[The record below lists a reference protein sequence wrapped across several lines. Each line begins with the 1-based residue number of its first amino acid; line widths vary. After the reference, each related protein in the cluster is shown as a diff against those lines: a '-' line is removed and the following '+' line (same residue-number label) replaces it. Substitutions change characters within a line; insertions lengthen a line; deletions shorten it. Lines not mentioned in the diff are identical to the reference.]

1 MKNRRFVAVVAVALA
16 AAVFSGDAFAW
27 GPRAQR
33 AITGTSIQVVSRS
46 IKDAYKTTSAN
57 YEEDVI
63 KGALAGPSALRDA
76 VGLNSETRATH
87 RIEAEMQLLNY
98 VRNSATGSYFAYRIG
113 VLSSLIS
120 DLYLPYMWDTSLD
133 GRKLAAQVNTEIDE
147 HLDNFTYVPLREKPL
162 VIRELRP
169 YLAASRRYMA
179 DAALMIQTDYSRGD
193 AYEGYLRNGGAQN
206 AFNAAVQGVSD
217 ITYTIMQTEQ
227 DLGYLKPSDETLTWF
242 FVDNIEYLLKEKKN
256 AKAADAIYS
265 HFAKVNKGLYSAYE
279 QIGDMYYEFGDK
291 DRAVNEWKLALESR
305 GADRPRI
312 VRKIA
317 NYYIEKGKELAASAS
332 NPDAP
337 SNALQQALVFF
348 ERAME
353 IDRGNETAARS
364 IQETRVEQKRRDE
377 REQTDRE
384 IVSAGETA
392 LAEANTLM
400 AQQKYGDA
408 LNVYQKAMALFD
420 NVSSEFKAQR
430 EQAEAGKK
438 DATGNIRKAITEIIQ
453 QGQSLIEEGDRK
465 VEEATKE
472 EDFEA
477 AKRIFQSAQAVLKY
491 IPDSQS
497 SAQVASRDE
506 SIALAKTKL
515 EQVDAEKEKWK
526 EDQERRRQLEEQRQA
541 AERARAAAGAAA
553 PAAPAAPA
561 PSATP
566 APQPFQAPQ
575 PVQEDE

>member
-227 DLGYLKPSDETLTWF
+227 DL
-242 FVDNIEYLLKEKKN
+242 
-256 AKAADAIYS
+256 
-265 HFAKVNKGLYSAYE
+265 
-279 QIGDMYYEFGDK
+279 
-291 DRAVNEWKLALESR
+291 
-305 GADRPRI
+305 
-312 VRKIA
+312 
-317 NYYIEKGKELAASAS
+317 
-332 NPDAP
+332 
-337 SNALQQALVFF
+337 
-348 ERAME
+348 
-353 IDRGNETAARS
+353 
-364 IQETRVEQKRRDE
+364 
-377 REQTDRE
+377 
-384 IVSAGETA
+384 
-392 LAEANTLM
+392 
-400 AQQKYGDA
+400 
-408 LNVYQKAMALFD
+408 
-420 NVSSEFKAQR
+420 
-430 EQAEAGKK
+430 
-438 DATGNIRKAITEIIQ
+438 AT
-453 QGQSLIEEGDRK
+453 
-465 VEEATKE
+465 
-472 EDFEA
+472 
-477 AKRIFQSAQAVLKY
+477 
-491 IPDSQS
+491 
-497 SAQVASRDE
+497 
-506 SIALAKTKL
+506 
-515 EQVDAEKEKWK
+515 
-526 EDQERRRQLEEQRQA
+526 
-541 AERARAAAGAAA
+541 
-553 PAAPAAPA
+553 
-561 PSATP
+561 
-566 APQPFQAPQ
+566 
-575 PVQEDE
+575 

>member
-46 IKDAYKTTSAN
+46 VKDAYQTTSAN
-57 YEEDVI
+57 YQEDVI

-76 VGLNSETRATH
+76 VGLNSETRAMH
-87 RIEAEMQLLNY
+87 RIAAEMQLLNY

-120 DLYLPYMWDTSLD
+120 DLYLPYMWDTSLES
-133 GRKLAAQVNTEIDE
+133 RKLAARVNTEIDE

-162 VIRELRP
+162 IVRELRP
-169 YLAASRRYMA
+169 YLDSSRRYMA
-179 DAALMIQTDYSRGD
+179 DAALMIQADYSRGD

-206 AFNAAVQGVSD
+206 AFNAAVQAVSD
-217 ITYTIMQTEQ
+217 IAYTIMQTEQ
-227 DLGYLKPSDETLTWF
+227 SLDYLKPSDETLTWF

-353 IDRGNETAARS
+353 IDRGNETAARA

-392 LAEANTLM
+392 LAEADTLM
-400 AQQKYGDA
+400 AQQKFGDA

-438 DATGNIRKAITEIIQ
+438 DAQGNMRKAITEIIQ
-453 QGQSLIEEGDRK
+453 QGQSLIEEGDRM

-477 AKRIFQSAQAVLKY
+477 AKRVFQSAQAVLKY

-497 SAQVASRDE
+497 SAHVASRDE
-506 SIALAKTKL
+506 NIALAKTKL
-515 EQVDAEKEKWK
+515 EQVDAEKQKWI
-526 EDQERRRQLEEQRQA
+526 EDQEKRRKLEEQRQA

-553 PAAPAAPA
+553 PAAPTAPA

-575 PVQEDE
+575 PAEEEE

>member
-1 MKNRRFVAVVAVALA
+1 M
-16 AAVFSGDAFAW
+16 
-27 GPRAQR
+27 
-33 AITGTSIQVVSRS
+33 
-46 IKDAYKTTSAN
+46 
-57 YEEDVI
+57 
-63 KGALAGPSALRDA
+63 
-76 VGLNSETRATH
+76 
-87 RIEAEMQLLNY
+87 
-98 VRNSATGSYFAYRIG
+98 
-113 VLSSLIS
+113 VLCRQ
-120 DLYLPYMWDTSLD
+120 Y
-133 GRKLAAQVNTEIDE
+133 Q
-147 HLDNFTYVPLREKPL
+147 
-162 VIRELRP
+162 
-169 YLAASRRYMA
+169 
-179 DAALMIQTDYSRGD
+179 
-193 AYEGYLRNGGAQN
+193 
-206 AFNAAVQGVSD
+206 
-217 ITYTIMQTEQ
+217 
-227 DLGYLKPSDETLTWF
+227 
-242 FVDNIEYLLKEKKN
+242 YLLKEKKN

-265 HFAKVNKGLYSAYE
+265 HFAKVNKGIYSAYE

-526 EDQERRRQLEEQRQA
+526 RDQERRRQLEEQRQA

-553 PAAPAAPA
+553 PARRPRCAGAAPPPRPLRSRSGAPARAGGRIAGTRHVITVSSETECDLPRL
-561 PSATP
+561 SR
-566 APQPFQAPQ
+566 
-575 PVQEDE
+575 ESGRD